1 MLAGFRS
8 FAKSP
13 FAVLLFGLLIVS
25 FAIFGISDV
34 FKGPQGS
41 GVISAGSRSLS
52 PQDFKA
58 RFDNYRKAMEQRTG
72 ESITPDQ
79 AVERGIDRQI
89 VQELTLQ
96 ESIAAAINKMGVAPS
111 DKLVSNIVHEQMSQ
125 LPAGQRP
132 FNPITGKF
140 DPQAYAALLA
150 QNNLTPAAYEAALRD
165 EIANAHFFSAVAQGM
180 KAPRIYGALQGAY
193 ILETRDVAAFAVNPA
208 SVEKPAPPTDD
219 QLTAFMKENAEKLTR
234 PETRVLSIM
243 RVSAKALEPSV
254 AINPADVQK
263 AFDFRKDSLAKPET
277 RSLVQIVAPDAKAA
291 ATISLRLAKGEDPA
305 AVAKAFGK
313 TPLVLTDKPKTAIP
327 DRKVADA
334 AFALTAGQVSPPITG
349 ELGVSVVKLTKVTP
363 GVVATLDSV
372 RPQIE
377 AEVRAQTAQSKAYD
391 QTQAYQDAHDGG
403 ADLVAA
409 ASKAGALVVTTA
421 PITAQ
426 GVDMVGQPIPGL
438 TPDILK
444 TAFEL
449 SQGGESELVEVGKG
463 EYYAVKAEKIFPAAL
478 PPLAEIKPQLTAV
491 WMGQEMAKRMK
502 AKAEALS
509 ARVKKGESLEAVA
522 AASQSNVQKVAG
534 LSRQNAQKYMGL
546 GQEFLGAA
554 FGAKANDVFIAR
566 AGPQGEAYV
575 VAKMEAIHP
584 APTASV
590 AQIAAIAGA
599 QAGNGLM
606 RDLGEASR
614 NAAKTQLKTKSNLTL
629 ARQAIGVDT
638 EALAKAQGG
647 KAGGD
652 KAGKKAE

>member
-41 GVISAGSRSLS
+41 GVISAGSRSMS
-52 PQDFKA
+52 PQDFKS
-58 RFDNYRKAMEQRTG
+58 RFDNYRKGMEQRTG
-72 ESITPDQ
+72 QSITPDQ
-79 AVERGIDRQI
+79 AVEQGIDKQI

-96 ESIAAAINKMGVAPS
+96 ESIAAAITKMGVSPS

-125 LPAGQRP
+125 LPPGQRP

-150 QNNLTPAAYEAALRD
+150 QNNLTPGAYESALRD

-180 KAPRIYGALQGAY
+180 KAPRIYAALQGAY
-193 ILETRDVAAFAVNPA
+193 LLEGRDIAAFPINPA
-208 SVEKPAPPTDD
+208 SVEKPAPPTDA
-219 QLTAFMKENAEKLTR
+219 QLTAFMKENAGTLTR

-243 RVSAKALEPSV
+243 RVSAKALEPTV
-254 AINPADVQK
+254 AIDQAEVQK

-277 RSLVQIVAPDAKAA
+277 RSLIQIAAPDAKAA
-291 ATISLRLAKGEDPA
+291 ATISQRLAKGEDPTV
-305 AVAKAFGK
+305 VAKAFGK
-313 TPLVLTDKPKTAIP
+313 TPLILTDKPKSAVP
-327 DRKVADA
+327 DHKVAEA
-334 AFALTAGQVSPPITG
+334 AFTLAAGQVSGPIAG
-349 ELGVSVVKLTKVTP
+349 PLGVSVIKVTKITP
-363 GVVATLDSV
+363 GITPTLDSV

-377 AEVRAQTAQSKAYD
+377 AEVRAQTAQGKAYD

-403 ADLVAA
+403 ADLLAA
-409 ASKAGALVVTTA
+409 ASKAGAFVVTTA

-426 GVDMVGQPIPGL
+426 GTDMLGQPVSGL

-449 SQGGESELVEVGKG
+449 SQGGESELVEAGKG
-463 EYYAVKAEKIFPAAL
+463 EYYAVKVEKVAPAAL

-491 WMGQEMAKRMK
+491 WLGQEMGKRMK
-502 AKAEALS
+502 AKADELA

-522 AASQSNVQKVAG
+522 ASAQTKVQKVPG
-534 LSRQNAQKYMGL
+534 LSRQNAQQHAGL
-546 GQEFLGAA
+546 GNDFLGAA
-554 FGAKANDVFIAR
+554 FSAKRNEVFVAR
-566 AGPQGEAYV
+566 AGPQGQAYV
-575 VAKMEAIHP
+575 VAKLEAVHS

-590 AQIAAIAGA
+590 AQITGLA
-599 QAGNGLM
+599 QPQASNGLM
-606 RDLGEASR
+606 RDLGEAAR
-614 NAAKTQLKTKSNLTL
+614 TAAKAQLKTKSNLTL

-638 EALAKAQGG
+638 EALTKAKDG
-647 KAGGD
+647 

>member
-41 GVISAGSRSLS
+41 GVISAGSRTLS
-52 PQDFKA
+52 AQDFKT
-58 RFDNYRKAMEQRTG
+58 RFDNYRKAMEQRSG
-72 ESITPDQ
+72 QAITPDQ
-79 AVERGIDRQI
+79 AVEQGIDRQI
-89 VQELTLQ
+89 VQELSLQ
-96 ESIAAAINKMGVAPS
+96 ESMAAAIAKMGVKPS
-111 DKLVSNIVHEQMSQ
+111 DKLVGDIVHEQMSQ
-125 LPAGQRP
+125 LPPQQRP

-140 DPQAYAALLA
+140 DQQAYAALLA
-150 QNNLTPAAYEAALRD
+150 QNNLTPQAYEASLRD
-165 EIANAHFFSAVAQGM
+165 EIANAHFFSAVADGL
-180 KAPRIYGALQGAY
+180 KAPRIYAALQGAY
-193 ILETRDVAAFAVNPA
+193 LLESRDVSAFAVNPA
-208 SVEKPAPPTDD
+208 SVAKPAPPTDA
-219 QLTAFMKENAEKLTR
+219 QLTAFMKENADRLTR

-254 AINPADVQK
+254 AIDQAAVQK
-263 AFDFRKDSLAKPET
+263 AYDFRKESLAKPET
-277 RSLVQIVAPDAKAA
+277 RTLIQIVAPDAKTA
-291 ATISLRLAKGEDPA
+291 ATISQRLAKGEDPA
-305 AVAKAFGK
+305 AVAKTYGK

-334 AFALTAGQVSPPITG
+334 AFALAAGQVSGAITG
-349 ELGVSVVKLTKVTP
+349 ELGVSVVKVAKITP
-363 GVVATLDSV
+363 GATASLESV

-377 AEVRAQTAQSKAYD
+377 AEVRAQAAQTKAYD
-391 QTQAYQDAHDGG
+391 QTQTYQDAHDGG

-409 ASKAGALVVTTA
+409 ASKAGALVLTTA
-421 PITAQ
+421 PVTAQ
-426 GVDMVGQPIPGL
+426 GADETGQPVAGL
-438 TPDILK
+438 TPDIVK

-449 SQGGESELVEVGKG
+449 SQGGESDLIEAGKG
-463 EYYAVKAEKIFPAAL
+463 EYYAVKVEKVIPAAM

-491 WMGQEMAKRMK
+491 WMGQEMSKRLK
-502 AKAEALS
+502 AKADELV
-509 ARVKKGESLEAVA
+509 ARVKKGESMDAVA
-522 AASQSNVQKVAG
+522 ASVQSKVQKVPG
-534 LSRQNAQKYMGL
+534 LSRQNAQQHAGL
-546 GQEFLGAA
+546 GNAFLGSA
-554 FGAKANDVFIAR
+554 FQAKKGEAFATR

-575 VAKMEAIHP
+575 VAKLDDVKS
-584 APTASV
+584 APTNAI
-590 AQIAAIAGA
+590 AQVAAIAGA

-638 EALAKAQGG
+638 EALAKAD
-647 KAGGD
+647 AA